1 MYMERVGDDMYVQ
14 RYYSTDFFTLDDVRD
29 YEMDRLWGLGV
40 EVLDYEFKIGVS
52 DGELIFYLLLLFQS
66 LDGEQLSADT
76 LFNHKNLNH
85 E

>member
-1 MYMERVGDDMYVQ
+1 MERVSDGMYVQ
-14 RYYSTDFFTLDDVRD
+14 RYYSTDFFTLDEVRD

-40 EVLDYEFKIGVS
+40 EVLDYEFKIGVKH
-52 DGELIFYLLLLFQS
+52 GELIFYLLLLFQS
-66 LDGEQLSADT
+66 LDGEELSSDT